1 MLTSCTPSIG
11 VAAGTE
17 LLYARSIPHGPRRF
31 LRQSNSKLARF
42 DRPNPRCGVP
52 REFQRS
58 RRNAVSTRI
67 APATFRAYALRV
79 VLRRSSQG
87 DTYDASDIQK
97 ELVRLAA
104 GAMTHDR
111 PLTTASA
118 APRYRHRTNA
128 SQTNECCSA
137 AQYAANV
144 RLRSRKPIDQKF
156 VATHVAQPFRRSA
169 SAVPRLARH
178 RIPIFRWRRFTP
190 GGRWPATSALRKD
203 LLRSNLIRPHG
214 LSNF

>member
-1 MLTSCTPSIG
+1 MLTSCAPSIG
-11 VAAGTE
+11 VAAGTG
-17 LLYARSIPHGPRRF
+17 LLYARSIPHEPRRF

-52 REFQRS
+52 RDFQRS

-87 DTYDASDIQK
+87 DTHDASDIQK
-97 ELVRLAA
+97 RARPPCSRRDDSRPTINDGVR
-104 GAMTHDR
+104 
-111 PLTTASA
+111 S
-118 APRYRHRTNA
+118 PRYRHRTNA

-137 AQYAANV
+137 AQYTANV

-178 RIPIFRWRRFTP
+178 RIPIFRRRRFTP

>member
-1 MLTSCTPSIG
+1 MLTSCAPSIG
-11 VAAGTE
+11 VAAGTG
-17 LLYARSIPHGPRRF
+17 LLYARSIPHEPRRF

-52 REFQRS
+52 REFQRA

-128 SQTNECCSA
+128 SQTNECCPRPNTRRMSGCA
-137 AQYAANV
+137 HESPSTRNSSRRTSHSHFGV
-144 RLRSRKPIDQKF
+144 RPLPFHVWPVTGFRYFAGAGSRR
-156 VATHVAQPFRRSA
+156 VA
-169 SAVPRLARH
+169 
-178 RIPIFRWRRFTP
+178 
-190 GGRWPATSALRKD
+190 GGRRRAPCGKICSGR
-203 LLRSNLIRPHG
+203 I
-214 LSNF
+214 